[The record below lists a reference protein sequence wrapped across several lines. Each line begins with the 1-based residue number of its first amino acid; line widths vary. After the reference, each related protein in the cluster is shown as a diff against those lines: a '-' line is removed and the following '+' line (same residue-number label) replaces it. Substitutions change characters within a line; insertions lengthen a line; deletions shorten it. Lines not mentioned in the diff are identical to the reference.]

1 MFIVA
6 SSQYIEQIIES
17 LAVVIHENSQK
28 IATEVSKNSNKSWCK
43 IKFNFKDKEEN
54 FGINRIEKMF
64 IIEFVVKIIINESD
78 ISITKKR
85 EYMMLM
91 LRSLLSMFN
100 LFEEGVTHSEKN
112 SFVKLLDMITQLL
125 LFLKVEFKQNTDEFL
140 KIWTK
145 KGLFVN
151 KQNEL
156 ELSDMVIKKLKETID
171 IAHEEQK
178 TKDFLEKVR
187 EMIDNNDSEKNKKI
201 IKMQTRVICESE
213 FGLQKLNQKRKS
225 ILPSQGLF
233 GTELETII
241 TDQFIAQETFQNE
254 CKVIMNLIL
263 NNCHSSIVLNNF
275 QKLLYVLL
283 KMEEMTV
290 FGVLTS
296 FRMQNILNL
305 TKKKSMTKIFGKT
318 SRPQKSRITRFT
330 DLTIPDYSESTL
342 FNEKTVYKEQD
353 IIPERKEDDLTSQIM
368 FKKTIPE
375 VNETSSLD
383 SFTKRG
389 FPNWL
394 LSCLEIIRQSQVE
407 PLVFKVLEFLYSMLD
422 WEKSSTFMLSVRY
435 NNMLYKDKRN
445 YSSEGIFFI
454 ILTKLFNLME
464 VSAYNKVALDYFMSF
479 VMENCEFVIKFI
491 KKKLANCTAR
501 DFRQIA
507 SLWKNTSQMNS
518 STVRKLLG
526 ETVFDMLNYANRED
540 PLVRNYFKNWLQYS
554 QKNFYL
560 IVNKLLKK
568 LYLHTNMKLQRGVI
582 VYNYL
587 YRSESFNHQLR
598 LLKAVFTNGG
608 NSFINFIRKT
618 KISEEFEVYDTNM
631 NSILENFYKNPS
643 KKYYSFILKLL
654 LCYLLSKPNRD
665 LHSQFL
671 PETSS

>member
-1 MFIVA
+1 
-6 SSQYIEQIIES
+6 
-17 LAVVIHENSQK
+17 
-28 IATEVSKNSNKSWCK
+28 
-43 IKFNFKDKEEN
+43 
-54 FGINRIEKMF
+54 MF

-125 LFLKVEFKQNTDEFL
+125 LFLKVEFKQNTNEFL
-140 KIWTK
+140 KIWTQ

-151 KQNEL
+151 KDKEL
-156 ELSDMVIKKLKETID
+156 ELSDFVIKKLKETINMEK
-171 IAHEEQK
+171 EEEN
-178 TKDFLEKVR
+178 TRVFLGKVR
-187 EMIDNNDSEKNKKI
+187 EMIKNIDSEKNKKK

-213 FGLQKLNQKRKS
+213 FGLKKLNQKRRS

-263 NNCHSSIVLNNF
+263 NNCHSSIVLSNF
-275 QKLLYVLL
+275 QKLFYVLL

-296 FRMQNILNL
+296 FRMQNILSQ

-330 DLTIPDYSESTL
+330 DITIPDFAESTL
-342 FNEKTVYKEQD
+342 FQHKQFYQEKD
-353 IIPERKEDDLTSQIM
+353 IIPENKDEMTSQLLY
-368 FKKTIPE
+368 KKTIPE

-383 SFTKRG
+383 SITKRG

-394 LSCLEIIRQSQVE
+394 LSSLEIIRQSQVE

-445 YSSEGIFFI
+445 YKNEGIFSI

-464 VSAYNKVALDYFMSF
+464 VSAYNKIALDYFMSF
-479 VMENCEFVIKFI
+479 VMENCEFVIRFI

-568 LYLHTNMKLQRGVI
+568 LYLHTNMKLQNGVI

-587 YRSESFNHQLR
+587 YRTESFNQQLR

-631 NSILENFYKNPS
+631 NSILENYYANS
-643 KKYYSFILKLL
+643 SQNYYSFILKLL
-654 LCYLLSKPNRD
+654 LCYLLSKPNKD
-665 LHSQFL
+665 LYSQFL
-671 PETSS
+671 PEIVS